1 MAKAREI
8 EGFAEAASFAEAAA
22 LAVETR
28 TEELFSFGEG
38 VLDTADIE
46 RVHDMRVAS
55 RRLRAALEIF
65 APCFPKSSHRAV
77 LREVKALADDLGERR
92 DRDVQIAELERI
104 AGSLA
109 AGDRAG
115 LGELIRALRGEQEA
129 ANVTLA
135 EALERVERDGL
146 HNRLLALVEEAGRG

>member
-8 EGFAEAASFAEAAA
+8 EGFADAASFAEAAS

-28 TEELFSFGEG
+28 TDELFSFAEG
-38 VLDTADIE
+38 VLDTSDIE
-46 RVHDMRVAS
+46 RGHDMRVAS

-65 APCFPKSSHRAV
+65 APCFPKAAHRRG
-77 LREVKALADDLGERR
+77 LGEVKDLADALGERR

-115 LGELIRALRGEQEA
+115 IGDLIRSLRTEQEA
-129 ANVTLA
+129 ANAILA
-135 EALERVERDGL
+135 EALERIERDRL
-146 HNRLLALVEEAGRG
+146 HARLLAIVEEARAG